1 MLSAVNILSKEG
13 WNDWGL
19 KKSILFYNV
28 RPFFPNRESKLSGNR
43 WEFLVKVSAKYSRIV
58 KDSSKWNQQGSFC
71 ERDQA

>member
-1 MLSAVNILSKEG
+1 MMLSAVNILSKEG

-43 WEFLVKVSAKYSRIV
+43 
-58 KDSSKWNQQGSFC
+58 
-71 ERDQA
+71 